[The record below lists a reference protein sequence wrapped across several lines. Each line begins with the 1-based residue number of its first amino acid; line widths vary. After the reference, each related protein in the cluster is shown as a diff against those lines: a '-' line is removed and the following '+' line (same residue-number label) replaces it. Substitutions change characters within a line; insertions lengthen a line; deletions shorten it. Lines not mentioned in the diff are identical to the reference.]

1 MKPGKI
7 IILNGTSSSGKTSI
21 VAALQDMLAEPFLDA
36 GIDKFIWMLP
46 RRYMNRPLWNEVLG
60 LATEAGPVGQRL
72 MSGMH
77 QTISA
82 LSRAGNN
89 VVADHVLVE
98 RQWLLEC
105 SRLFSELP
113 ALFVGVRCPL
123 EIVEQREASR
133 QDRTLGQA
141 RAQLHLVHAHG
152 IYDLEVNTAE
162 SSPEDCALQIKQRLE
177 NDSLPQAF
185 IRLGQLNAS

>member
-1 MKPGKI
+1 MTPGRI

-21 VAALQDMLAEPFLDA
+21 VSALQDCLEEPFLNA

-46 RRYMNRPLWNEVLG
+46 RRYLDRPLWDEVLG
-60 LATEAGPVGQRL
+60 LATEAGLVGQRL

-77 QTISA
+77 QIIAA

-98 RQWLLEC
+98 RRWLEEC
-105 SRLFSELP
+105 ARLFSELP

-123 EIVEQREASR
+123 EVLEGREAAR
-133 QDRTLGQA
+133 RDRTLGQA
-141 RAQLHLVHAHG
+141 RAQFPLVHAHG
-152 IYDLEVNTAE
+152 VYDLEVDTSQ
-162 SSPEDCALQIKQRLE
+162 SSVEACALQIKQRLE
-177 NDSLPQAF
+177 DGRPADAFKRLRQAV
-185 IRLGQLNAS
+185 G